1 MLRNASRELGRRRRM
16 PLRVLQQAVLPSRS
30 IFQDL
35 HVNAAGAAVA
45 DNILSTTST
54 ADASLTGTGPKFGTG
69 RAFAKQNNLRHATS
83 DGPRCRTRPGGLSLR
98 SHGQPIV
105 RNSTRKLL
113 EHMSSSQLL
122 EKVLGR
128 NPYADSWR
136 KRIAKFRT
144 IRLSILLLQE
154 ILRQEELQSA
164 GGSGLLELLPTL
176 EENRAILKH
185 PSLAGHTQK
194 AIERYVHI
202 LRGQDDEERCKRYL
216 EDPTS
221 IPLFIFHFLLRRSSG
236 ISDPVTL
243 QRMIESSH
251 AYYGSNRADNTI
263 LENNRQNIRD
273 GSEKMLDIDRANFN
287 LIMRLLV
294 HHCRR
299 LEPRFVVKLADSAAQ
314 YIQNMPISAEG
325 ERKVYITQCD
335 IFNGCLQILR
345 PLPHV
350 QVAQRSTPNA
360 YFWEAQRILL
370 SMSAGLSKPLLV
382 DRGGFRAIREV
393 LSGQAKNHAEA
404 YSAARHAPSWP
415 PYLQPGHGMDE
426 RTEPEDNWSRAVS
439 AGMLMQEAG
448 FAKDEVDDAVDILQG
463 MTQDGTPTI
472 QQRAMV
478 SKSRRI
484 GVWEASIRATRNAQE
499 AWDRF
504 RNPPKEGMKP
514 GLHQYSAM
522 FEKLVLR
529 EVESDGSISPG
540 DKALNFSTQ
549 HEANLAEFERARL
562 RPPSISELYQHMRLN
577 GVQPDGPCLCIL
589 VANAASLE
597 IAHQYLR
604 DSPEK
609 SRIIRNLIAEEP
621 DAGPLRLVRMGLF
634 AAYLQV
640 CLRVEGRRAGDQLK
654 RVIRL
659 AESRLSHEQSR
670 WAPFIWGSIL
680 KELSQHHHALRISLH
695 QQLDLMLRVMD
706 AIEKVDGVQ
715 LSTFTQFHKGVR
727 KTVRQQLNNV
737 FTKDAE
743 KKAFTKSP
751 LAQALFY
758 QMCMASV
765 DNVHPR
771 RSLLHREVG
780 QEDSSLMAGAEVLL
794 LEEAKARIKYMF
806 WTLEQRERHARAY
819 LDGYQIAPLE
829 AMNSRRDAARSD
841 HAHDYMLTLG
851 YLGEFEEM
859 GRLLEWLIQQWG
871 QFDVVSAVNEMEEA
885 PPHAD
890 FFETLCV
897 FRLVAEP
904 MLGNDRVSTLLQ
916 TLAESGLNWTWPDD
930 EAVKTYAE
938 VHHDESISTLRRV
951 IELARDGNKRV
962 SANEKLELRAG

>member
-1 MLRNASRELGRRRRM
+1 MPRESLADGGACRSECSNKLFRSISQD
-16 PLRVLQQAVLPSRS
+16 LRV
-30 IFQDL
+30 
-35 HVNAAGAAVA
+35 NGAGAAVA
-45 DNILSTTST
+45 DNIVST
-54 ADASLTGTGPKFGTG
+54 SLTGTGPKVGPQ

-83 DGPRCRTRPGGLSLR
+83 DGPRRRTRPDGTR
-98 SHGQPIV
+98 FHGPSIV
-105 RNSTRKLL
+105 RNSTRQLL
-113 EHMSSSQLL
+113 EHMPSSQLL
-122 EKVLGR
+122 EKVLGK

-136 KRIAKFRT
+136 KRIARFRT
-144 IRLSILLLQE
+144 IRLPILLLQE

-164 GGSGLLELLPTL
+164 GESGLLELLPTL
-176 EENRAILKH
+176 QENKTILKH

-194 AIERYVHI
+194 AIGRYVYI
-202 LRGQDDEERCKRYL
+202 LRGQNDEERCKRYL
-216 EDPTS
+216 EEPTS
-221 IPLFIFHFLLRRSSG
+221 VPLFIFHFLLRQSSG

-251 AYYGSNRADNTI
+251 AYYNNRRADNTI
-263 LENNRQNIRD
+263 SEGNRQSSRD

-314 YIQNMPISAEG
+314 YIQNMPISAQG
-325 ERKVYITQCD
+325 ERKVFTTQCD

-350 QVAQRSTPNA
+350 HVAQRSTPNA

-393 LSGQAKNHAEA
+393 LSGQAKNHAEV
-404 YSAARHAPSWP
+404 YSAARHASSWP

-426 RTEPEDNWSRAVS
+426 RTDPEDNWSRAVS

-472 QQRAMV
+472 QQRAMI
-478 SKSRRI
+478 SKRRRI

-529 EVESDGSISPG
+529 EVEPDGSISPG
-540 DKALNFSTQ
+540 DKALNFPTQ

-577 GVQPDGPCLCIL
+577 GVEPDGSCLCIL

-621 DAGPLRLVRMGLF
+621 DAGLLRLVGMGLF

-640 CLRVEGRRAGDQLK
+640 CLRVEGRRAGNQLQH
-654 RVIRL
+654 VIRL

-670 WAPFIWGSIL
+670 WAPFMWGTIL
-680 KELSQHHHALRISLH
+680 KELSRHHHALRISLH

-727 KTVRQQLNNV
+727 KAVRQQLNSV

-743 KKAFTKSP
+743 KEALAKSP
-751 LAQALFY
+751 LTQALFY

-765 DNVHPR
+765 DNAHPR
-771 RSLLHREVG
+771 RSLLHQGLG
-780 QEDSSLMAGAEVLL
+780 QEDSFPMAGAEVLL
-794 LEEAKARIKYMF
+794 LKEAKARIKYMF
-806 WTLEQRERHARAY
+806 WTLEQRERHAQAY

-871 QFDVVSAVNEMEEA
+871 QFNVASAVNEMDEA
-885 PPHAD
+885 PPQAD

-904 MLGNDRVSTLLQ
+904 MLGNGRVSTLLQ
-916 TLAESGLNWTWPDD
+916 TLADSGLNWTWPDD

-951 IELARDGNKRV
+951 IELARDGNKESRQTR
-962 SANEKLELRAG
+962 N